1 MLRNEWLAHL
11 DGLVVF
17 RGLLAAEPLRSLHA
31 ALAADEN
38 TLTGAVAAFEAALFA
53 RGTSWTGPCWM
64 PCSRRKT
71 SACVWQ
77 PGRMPAPCWRLR

>member
-31 ALAADEN
+31 ALAAMRTPD
-38 TLTGAVAAFEAALFA
+38 G
-53 RGTSWTGPCWM
+53 RC
-64 PCSRRKT
+64 RR
-71 SACVWQ
+71 V
-77 PGRMPAPCWRLR
+77 

>member
-38 TLTGAVAAFEAALFA
+38 TLTGAVAAFEAAP
-53 RGTSWTGPCWM
+53 TGPRPCWM
-64 PCSRRKT
+64 PYSRRKT